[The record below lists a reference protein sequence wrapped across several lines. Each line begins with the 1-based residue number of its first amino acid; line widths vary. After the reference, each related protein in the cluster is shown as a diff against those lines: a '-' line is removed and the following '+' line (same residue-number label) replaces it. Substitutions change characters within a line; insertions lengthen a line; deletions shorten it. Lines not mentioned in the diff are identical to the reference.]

1 MAPDSALWSFVL
13 VVGLLTLTP
22 GIDTALLLRTAAL
35 GRHRR
40 AWGVALGV
48 QTGVLVWG
56 VLTSLGLTALLTA
69 SQVAYE
75 ILRWAG
81 VAYLLWLGGRMLV
94 DTLRRR
100 SATTGDAPGE
110 TAVRN
115 SMVEGWR
122 QGAFTNLLNPKVGVF
137 YVAVLPQFIPAGAP
151 HFTTGVLLTCVHIAL
166 GLAWSAALIGCARAL
181 SVRLQSPSARRV
193 LDRITGTVIVGLGL
207 RLVMTG

>member
-22 GIDTALLLRTAAL
+22 GIDTALVLRTAAL

-40 AWGVALGV
+40 AWGVVLGV

-56 VLTSLGLTALLTA
+56 VLTSLGLTALITA
-69 SQVAYE
+69 SRAAYE

-81 VAYLLWLGGRMLV
+81 VVYLLWLGGRMLV
-94 DTLRRR
+94 DTLRHRG
-100 SATTGDAPGE
+100 STAGDTPGE
-110 TAVRN
+110 VTVRN
-115 SMVEGWR
+115 SLGEGWR

-151 HFTTGVLLTCVHIAL
+151 HFTTGVLLALVHIAL
-166 GLAWSAALIGCARAL
+166 GLVWSAALIGCARAL
-181 SVRLQSPSARRV
+181 RVRLQSPAARRV

-207 RLVMTG
+207 RLAMTG